1 RRRAHQ
7 ARQAHA
13 AAPAGVDAQ
22 LDFGQADPG
31 RRVVA
36 GHAVVAGQ
44 RDLGAAAH
52 AEAVDRGDRGAGQ
65 LGQALERLLAA
76 ADGVADRALAV
87 ELGELAD
94 VGAGD
99 EALVLGRAQHKPLGR
114 IQGQAFE
121 QGLEFD
127 QHVLA
132 EGVDRLAGA
141 IERQHGNAVGALLDL
156 PVAEAQSVQASN
168 HAGPSVRVWV
178 ALYDPEGVA
187 PQSNPAP
194 ARPGANRL
202 RAL

>member
-1 RRRAHQ
+1 
-7 ARQAHA
+7 
-13 AAPAGVDAQ
+13 
-22 LDFGQADPG
+22 
-31 RRVVA
+31 
-36 GHAVVAGQ
+36 
-44 RDLGAAAH
+44 
-52 AEAVDRGDRGAGQ
+52 

-99 EALVLGRAQHKPLGR
+99 EALVLGRTQDQGPGR
-114 IQGQAFE
+114 IQGQPLE
-121 QGLEFD
+121 QRFEFD

-202 RAL
+202 RALCRLPGAPSSGDRGGTSGPGRGHRPRSPGRAGFCKGRSAGPDGRDRYPTTGPGAGQ